1 MNTAREITVD
11 ARAASLPDALRE
23 VGNYR
28 ELVGRL
34 VYRGLKVRYT
44 QSVLGP
50 FWVLV
55 EPVISMVVFTLVFS
69 GLLNVESG
77 SVPYPLFNFGG
88 LVIWTYFVNALGNV
102 TLSLT
107 NNINLVTKI
116 YVPRLVLPLVGAI
129 TPLLDLLVAF
139 AMLLVLMLVYG
150 TPVQP
155 TMLLLPVFVLA
166 AWGVVMAVG
175 LPLAILNTRYRDVGI
190 GLPTIMRVLIYTT
203 PVIYP
208 LELVPDQWR
217 WVYDLNPVAHIVQGF
232 RWCIVQ
238 DVPPNLH
245 AFAVSC
251 ALTGVL
257 FVASAYY
264 FQRAQRNI
272 VDRL

>member
-1 MNTAREITVD
+1 MRYAEEIVVD
-11 ARAASLPDALRE
+11 ASAASLPDALRE
-23 VGNYR
+23 VGSYR

-34 VYRGLKVRYT
+34 VYRGIKVRYT

-55 EPVISMVVFTLVFS
+55 EPIISMVVFTLVFS
-69 GLLNVESG
+69 GLLSVESG
-77 SVPYPLFNFGG
+77 SVPYPLFNFSG

-107 NNINLVTKI
+107 NNMNLVTKI

-139 AMLLVLMLVYG
+139 VMLLVLMLVYG
-150 TPVQP
+150 VSLQP

-166 AWGVVMAVG
+166 TWGVVMAAG
-175 LPLAILNTRYRDVGI
+175 LPLAIINTRYRDVGI

-208 LELVPDQWR
+208 LELVPAQWR
-217 WVYDLNPVAHIVQGF
+217 WVYDLNPMAHIVQGF

-238 DVPPNLH
+238 DTPPNLP
-245 AFAVSC
+245 AFAISC
-251 ALTGVL
+251 ALTGVV
-257 FVASAYY
+257 FIASAYY
-264 FQRAQRNI
+264 FQRSQRNI